1 MRKIYILLRTLPCIR
16 LSVNSALGHP
26 WAQEVFSTRDKSRVD
41 EKVCGFWNQ
50 THTHA
55 CETSRLSLNLLQLF
69 S

>member
-1 MRKIYILLRTLPCIR
+1 MQKIYILLRTLPCIR

-50 THTHA
+50 THT
-55 CETSRLSLNLLQLF
+55 RL
-69 S
+69 